1 MIPISSVLLVLSLSL
16 ENNSIRV
23 NVMYIFCYSSLNFI
37 SLRNLSFRETLE
49 RFINL
54 CTQKNLG
61 EKKRKKS
68 NAQQHPYLKKKR
80 RKKVREKS
88 DVYFFSLSFLFRER
102 NARARDCSGLS
113 LFCASAFL
121 LFSHRNNDAKKELRE
136 LYFKVKDKKIYCGAR
151 DVVRSQ
157 RCPFVH
163 QKSLKHRK
171 ATVLF
176 RKNLS

>member
-1 MIPISSVLLVLSLSL
+1 MIPISSVLRVLSLSQEQL
-16 ENNSIRV
+16 NFCV
-23 NVMYIFCYSSLNFI
+23 NVMYISFVIPKLNFI

-88 DVYFFSLSFLFRER
+88 DVYFFSLSLSLSFSASVTR
-102 NARARDCSGLS
+102 ARARLLWSLS
-113 LFCASAFL
+113 LLRFCLFALLSSERRRKERIKRAFL
-121 LFSHRNNDAKKELRE
+121 K
-136 LYFKVKDKKIYCGAR
+136 
-151 DVVRSQ
+151 
-157 RCPFVH
+157 
-163 QKSLKHRK
+163 
-171 ATVLF
+171 
-176 RKNLS
+176 

>member
-88 DVYFFSLSFLFRER
+88 DVYFLSLSLSLSFLFRER
-102 NARARDCSGLS
+102 NARARAIALVSLSSALLPFCSS
-113 LFCASAFL
+113 L
-121 LFSHRNNDAKKELRE
+121 
-136 LYFKVKDKKIYCGAR
+136 IGTTT
-151 DVVRSQ
+151 Q
-157 RCPFVH
+157 
-163 QKSLKHRK
+163 
-171 ATVLF
+171 
-176 RKNLS
+176 RKN

>member
-68 NAQQHPYLKKKR
+68 NAQQHPLKKEE
-80 RKKVREKS
+80 KKKKGKREKS
-88 DVYFFSLSFLFRER
+88 DVYFLSLSLSFLFRER
-102 NARARDCSGLS
+102 NARARAIALVSLSSALLPFCSPLIGTT
-113 LFCASAFL
+113 
-121 LFSHRNNDAKKELRE
+121 
-136 LYFKVKDKKIYCGAR
+136 
-151 DVVRSQ
+151 Q
-157 RCPFVH
+157 
-163 QKSLKHRK
+163 
-171 ATVLF
+171 
-176 RKNLS
+176 RKN

>member
-88 DVYFFSLSFLFRER
+88 DVYFLSLSLSLSFSASVTR
-102 NARARDCSGLS
+102 ARARLLWSLS
-113 LFCASAFL
+113 LLRFCLFAL
-121 LFSHRNNDAKKELRE
+121 LSSERRE
-136 LYFKVKDKKIYCGAR
+136 ERIKRA
-151 DVVRSQ
+151 
-157 RCPFVH
+157 
-163 QKSLKHRK
+163 
-171 ATVLF
+171 LF
-176 RKNLS
+176 